1 VCLWHY
7 FNLIKDSL
15 LLQNKTTKEKHP
27 MIKTVFAFAVVLVS
41 TTAARAQYYYK
52 DILSNKQLIAEMAQ
66 LKEQKIRSVSLKSF
80 EDDGSPSEGFFC
92 ERKISKNYSTVETET
107 KSNVTGGSLFTSTF
121 NEKGLLTGTLDSSDI
136 SSSTS
141 IYTYDSRNNITNIVS
156 IVRSSDDDFKNE
168 IREEHIYVYND
179 KDQPV
184 KMTRVKNTS
193 DSTLFLFSPDESN
206 NISIEKNTK
215 TSDTYYYYYDTKNR
229 ITDVVRLNKYNQK
242 MLPDYIFEY
251 NNAGLI
257 SQMTAT
263 EEGGSYY
270 FIWRYTYDNGL
281 RIREKCYS
289 KEKRLMGTIEY
300 EYK

>member
-1 VCLWHY
+1 
-7 FNLIKDSL
+7 
-15 LLQNKTTKEKHP
+15 
-27 MIKTVFAFAVVLVS
+27 MIKPVLATIVILAIS
-41 TTAARAQYYYK
+41 ITSNAQYYYK

-66 LKEQKIRSVSLKSF
+66 LKDQKVRTVSLKSF

-92 ERKISKNYSTVETET
+92 EKNINRNYSTVETLT
-107 KSNVTGGSLFTSTF
+107 KSNVTGASVFTSTF
-121 NEKGLLTGTLDSSDI
+121 NDKGLLTQTIDSSDI

-141 IYTYDSRNNITNIVS
+141 LYTYTGGGLIKSILS

-168 IREEHIYVYND
+168 IKEEHIYEYD
-179 KDQPV
+179 DRDMPV
-184 KMTRVKNTS
+184 KMIRIKNFG
-193 DSTLFLFSPDESN
+193 DSTLFVFSNDENN

-215 TSDTYYYYYDTKNR
+215 TGDTYYYYYDIKKR
-229 ITDVVRLNKYNQK
+229 ITDVVRLNQFNQK

-257 SQMTAT
+257 TQMTTT

-270 FIWRYTYDNGL
+270 YIWKYTYENGL
-281 RIREKCYS
+281 RVREKCFS

>member
-1 VCLWHY
+1 
-7 FNLIKDSL
+7 
-15 LLQNKTTKEKHP
+15 
-27 MIKTVFAFAVVLVS
+27 MIKTVFASAVIFVFS
-41 TTAARAQYYYK
+41 FSASAQYYYK
-52 DILSNKQLIAEMAQ
+52 DILSNNQLIAEMAQ
-66 LKEQKIRSVSLKSF
+66 LREQKIKSISLKSF

-92 ERKISKNYSTVETET
+92 EKKINRNYTAVETLT
-107 KSNVTGGSLFTSTF
+107 KSNVTGASEFTSTF
-121 NEKGLLTGTLDSSDI
+121 NDKALLLQTLDSSDI

-141 IYTYDSRNNITNIVS
+141 TYTYTGSNKIKSIVS
-156 IVRSSDDDFKNE
+156 IIRSSDDDFKNE
-168 IREEHIYVYND
+168 IKEEHIYEYND
-179 KDQPV
+179 KDLPV
-184 KMTRVKNTS
+184 KMTRIKNNT
-193 DSTLFLFSPDESN
+193 DSTSFVFSTDDN
-206 NISIEKNTK
+206 NNVSIEKNTK
-215 TSDTYYYYYDTKNR
+215 TGDTYYYYYDNKNR
-229 ITDVVRLNKYNQK
+229 ITDVVRMNQFNQK

-257 SQMTAT
+257 AQMTTT

>member
-1 VCLWHY
+1 
-7 FNLIKDSL
+7 
-15 LLQNKTTKEKHP
+15 
-27 MIKTVFAFAVVLVS
+27 MIKTVFASAVIFVFS
-41 TTAARAQYYYK
+41 FSAGAQYYYK
-52 DILSNKQLIAEMAQ
+52 DILSNNQLIAEMAQ
-66 LKEQKIRSVSLKSF
+66 LREQKIKSISLKSF

-92 ERKISKNYSTVETET
+92 EKKINRNYTAVETLT
-107 KSNVTGGSLFTSTF
+107 KSNVTGASEFTSTF
-121 NEKGLLTGTLDSSDI
+121 NDKALLLQTLDSSDI

-141 IYTYDSRNNITNIVS
+141 TYTYTGSNKIKSIVS
-156 IVRSSDDDFKNE
+156 IIRSSDDDFKNE
-168 IREEHIYVYND
+168 IKEEHIYEYND
-179 KDQPV
+179 KDLPV
-184 KMTRVKNTS
+184 KMMRIKNNT
-193 DSTLFLFSPDESN
+193 DSTSFVFSTDDN
-206 NISIEKNTK
+206 NNVSIEKNTK
-215 TSDTYYYYYDTKNR
+215 TGDTYYYYYDNKNR
-229 ITDVVRLNKYNQK
+229 ITDVVRMNQFNQK

-257 SQMTAT
+257 AQMTTT

>member
-1 VCLWHY
+1 
-7 FNLIKDSL
+7 
-15 LLQNKTTKEKHP
+15 
-27 MIKTVFAFAVVLVS
+27 MIKTVFASAVIFVFS
-41 TTAARAQYYYK
+41 FSAGAQYYYK
-52 DILSNKQLIAEMAQ
+52 DILSNNQLIAEMAQ
-66 LKEQKIRSVSLKSF
+66 LREQKIKSISLKSF

-92 ERKISKNYSTVETET
+92 EKKINRNYTAVETLT
-107 KSNVTGGSLFTSTF
+107 KSNVTGASEFTSTF
-121 NEKGLLTGTLDSSDI
+121 NDKALLLQTLDSSDI

-141 IYTYDSRNNITNIVS
+141 TYTYTGSNKIKSIVS
-156 IVRSSDDDFKNE
+156 IIRSSDDDFKNE
-168 IREEHIYVYND
+168 IREEHIYEYND
-179 KDQPV
+179 KDLPV
-184 KMTRVKNTS
+184 KMTRIKNNT
-193 DSTLFLFSPDESN
+193 DSTSFIFSTDEN
-206 NISIEKNTK
+206 NNVSIEKNTK
-215 TSDTYYYYYDTKNR
+215 TGDTYYYYYDNKNR
-229 ITDVVRLNKYNQK
+229 ITDVVRMNQFNQK

-257 SQMTAT
+257 AQMTTT

>member
-1 VCLWHY
+1 
-7 FNLIKDSL
+7 
-15 LLQNKTTKEKHP
+15 
-27 MIKTVFAFAVVLVS
+27 MIKTVFASAVIFVFS
-41 TTAARAQYYYK
+41 FSASAQYYYK
-52 DILSNKQLIAEMAQ
+52 DILSNNQLIAEMAQ
-66 LKEQKIRSVSLKSF
+66 LREQKIKSISLKSF

-92 ERKISKNYSTVETET
+92 EKKINRNYTAVETLT
-107 KSNVTGGSLFTSTF
+107 KSNVTGASEFTSTF
-121 NEKGLLTGTLDSSDI
+121 NDKALLLQTLDSSDI

-141 IYTYDSRNNITNIVS
+141 TYTYTGSNKIKSIVS
-156 IVRSSDDDFKNE
+156 IIRSSDDDFKNE
-168 IREEHIYVYND
+168 IREDHIYEYND
-179 KDQPV
+179 KDLPV
-184 KMTRVKNTS
+184 KMTRIKNNT
-193 DSTLFLFSPDESN
+193 DSTSFVFSTDDN
-206 NISIEKNTK
+206 NNVSIEKNTK
-215 TSDTYYYYYDTKNR
+215 TGDTYYYYYDNKNR
-229 ITDVVRLNKYNQK
+229 ITDVVRMNQFNQK

-257 SQMTAT
+257 AQMTTT

>member
-1 VCLWHY
+1 
-7 FNLIKDSL
+7 
-15 LLQNKTTKEKHP
+15 
-27 MIKTVFAFAVVLVS
+27 MIKPAITAIIVS
-41 TTAARAQYYYK
+41 ATALSANAQYYYK

-66 LKEQKIRSVSLKSF
+66 LKDQKVRTVSLKSF

-92 ERKISKNYSTVETET
+92 EKNISKNYSTVETLT
-107 KSNVTGGSLFTSTF
+107 KSNVTGASVFTSTF
-121 NEKGLLTGTLDSSDI
+121 NDKGLLTQTIDSSDI

-141 IYTYDSRNNITNIVS
+141 LYTYTGGGLIKSILS

-168 IREEHIYVYND
+168 IKEEHIYEYD
-179 KDQPV
+179 DRDMPV
-184 KMTRVKNTS
+184 KMIRIKNFG
-193 DSTLFLFSPDESN
+193 DSTLFVFSNDENN

-215 TSDTYYYYYDTKNR
+215 TGDTYYYYYDIKKR
-229 ITDVVRLNKYNQK
+229 ITDVVRLNQFNQK

-257 SQMTAT
+257 TQMTTT

-270 FIWRYTYDNGL
+270 YIWKYTYENGL
-281 RIREKCYS
+281 RVREKCFS

>member
-1 VCLWHY
+1 
-7 FNLIKDSL
+7 
-15 LLQNKTTKEKHP
+15 
-27 MIKTVFAFAVVLVS
+27 MIKTVFASAVIFVFS
-41 TTAARAQYYYK
+41 FSAGAQYYYK
-52 DILSNKQLIAEMAQ
+52 DILSNNQLIAEMAQ
-66 LKEQKIRSVSLKSF
+66 LREQKIKSISLKSF

-92 ERKISKNYSTVETET
+92 EKKINRNYTAVETLT
-107 KSNVTGGSLFTSTF
+107 KSNVTGASEFTSTF
-121 NEKGLLTGTLDSSDI
+121 NDKALLLQTLDSSDI

-141 IYTYDSRNNITNIVS
+141 TYTYTGSNKIKSIVS
-156 IVRSSDDDFKNE
+156 IIRSSDDDFKNE
-168 IREEHIYVYND
+168 IREEHIYEYND
-179 KDQPV
+179 KDLPV
-184 KMTRVKNTS
+184 KMTRIKNNT
-193 DSTLFLFSPDESN
+193 DSTSFVFSTDDN
-206 NISIEKNTK
+206 NNVSIEKNTK
-215 TSDTYYYYYDTKNR
+215 TGDTYYYYYDNKNR
-229 ITDVVRLNKYNQK
+229 ITDVVRMNQFNQK

-257 SQMTAT
+257 AQMTTT

>member
-1 VCLWHY
+1 
-7 FNLIKDSL
+7 
-15 LLQNKTTKEKHP
+15 
-27 MIKTVFAFAVVLVS
+27 MIKTVFASAVIFVFS
-41 TTAARAQYYYK
+41 FSAGAQYYYK
-52 DILSNKQLIAEMAQ
+52 DILSNSQLIAEMAQ
-66 LKEQKIRSVSLKSF
+66 LREQKIKSISLKSF

-92 ERKISKNYSTVETET
+92 EKKINRNYTAVETLT
-107 KSNVTGGSLFTSTF
+107 KSNVTGASEFTSTF
-121 NEKGLLTGTLDSSDI
+121 NDKALLLQTLDSSDI

-141 IYTYDSRNNITNIVS
+141 TYTYTGSNKIKSIVS
-156 IVRSSDDDFKNE
+156 IIRSSDDDFKNE
-168 IREEHIYVYND
+168 IREEHIYEYND
-179 KDQPV
+179 KDLPV
-184 KMTRVKNTS
+184 KMTRIKNNT
-193 DSTLFLFSPDESN
+193 DSTSFVFSTDDN
-206 NISIEKNTK
+206 NNVSIEKNTK
-215 TSDTYYYYYDTKNR
+215 TGDTYYYYYDNKNR
-229 ITDVVRLNKYNQK
+229 ITDVVRMNQFNQK

-257 SQMTAT
+257 AQMTTT